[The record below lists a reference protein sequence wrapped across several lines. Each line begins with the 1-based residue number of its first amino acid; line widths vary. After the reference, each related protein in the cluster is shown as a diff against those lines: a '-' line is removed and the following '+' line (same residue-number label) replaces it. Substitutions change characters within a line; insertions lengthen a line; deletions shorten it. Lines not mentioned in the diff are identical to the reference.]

1 MAKRRLTA
9 TLCVSVSVS
18 IAASAC
24 SSDAS
29 KPTEK
34 ASSAKTSKPDA
45 GVSIEKDSA
54 VSAEKDDVEPTA
66 ADFGCILDG
75 TKVQSFYVKNRFGS
89 IGDVETVATSDS
101 GGTYPFGSVLQ
112 LIPTEAM
119 VKRHAGYSP
128 DTYDWEFF
136 SLKVTGTQ
144 TEILA
149 NGTTEVLNAFNLN
162 CLDCHQKADPKFDLV
177 CEKTHGCDPLPF
189 TDDQI
194 TAIQQMDSRCQKD
207 AGR

>member
-1 MAKRRLTA
+1 MATTRLA
-9 TLCVSVSVS
+9 VTLCLSVS
-18 IAASAC
+18 ISFVAGAC
-24 SSDAS
+24 SSDGS

-45 GVSIEKDSA
+45 A
-54 VSAEKDDVEPTA
+54 VKPDAAAVAEKDDVEPTA

-75 TKVQSFYVKNRFGS
+75 TKVQSFFVKNRFGS

-128 DTYDWEFF
+128 DTNDWEFF
-136 SLKVTGTQ
+136 SLKVAGTQ

-149 NGTTEVLNAFNLN
+149 SGTTQVLNAFNLN